1 MEPAIDYSDGS
12 TVYLLTP
19 DKAPFPSRANPIATA
34 PLYLPLYPLNS
45 TVPAAR
51 LNCQPNNCDH
61 VNVLPFPNADHGS
74 LPGNDVRCVDFN
86 GGNPCSA
93 VKRHDHLVGVAST
106 YGDFNVAW
114 AVKLLVFTHRAFL
127 DGKINS
133 RITTIAQIEA
143 LKASGDLIQL
153 DTPVTFNCSITSGR
167 TYDLGAP
174 IAIPFP

>member
-1 MEPAIDYSDGS
+1 VEPAIDYSDGS

-45 TVPAAR
+45 TVPAAG

-153 DTPVTFNCSITSGR
+153 DTPVTFNCSIRSGR